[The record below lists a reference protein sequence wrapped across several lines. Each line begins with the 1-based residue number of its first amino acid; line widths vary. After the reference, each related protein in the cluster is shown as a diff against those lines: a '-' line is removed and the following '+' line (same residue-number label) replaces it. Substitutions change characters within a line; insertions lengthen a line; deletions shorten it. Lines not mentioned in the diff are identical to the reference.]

1 MSRSLPLENNMKWG
15 LVFGAVFAFSGA
27 AHADSIPRYDPPS
40 YCSKVSEVSGGSRT
54 IYNGCLSMEQEAY
67 DTLKS
72 SWGQI
77 AESAKRYCDEV
88 ARSSDSSYSILK
100 GCIDMCRLVAG
111 TRSSGPLHSRSM

>member
-15 LVFGAVFAFSGA
+15 LVLGAVLAFNGA

-100 GCIDMCRLVAG
+100 GCIDMESKA
-111 TRSSGPLHSRSM
+111 SSSEPEFRY